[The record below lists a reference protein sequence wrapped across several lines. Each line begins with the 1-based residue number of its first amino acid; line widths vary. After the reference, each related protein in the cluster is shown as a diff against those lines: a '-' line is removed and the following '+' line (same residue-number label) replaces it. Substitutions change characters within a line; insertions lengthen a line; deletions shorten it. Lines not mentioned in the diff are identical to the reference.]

1 MYVSLVAIAIL
12 GYAGDR
18 LVRFAACGAAA
29 RVAGATSAM
38 SRG

>member
-18 LVRFAACGAAA
+18 LVRYGHARLLAWQQPAA
-29 RVAGATSAM
+29 
-38 SRG
+38 